1 MRRVGVTGLGAIS
14 SLGGTLEENWRAV
27 IAGRSG
33 IAVQVMDPGER
44 GPPAQEVPLARVE
57 PGYASR
63 LDQALGRPIA
73 GSLDPFAMFVL
84 IPALEALEQAGLR
97 DDPVLREDTAVVV
110 GHGLCGVAT
119 LEASYERFFGQ
130 RSPRIHPAT
139 VPKVMVSAGAS
150 ALAMALDIHGPVF
163 ATSSACASS
172 GHAIAQGAA
181 LIASGEARVALV
193 GGSEAASTC
202 GSIRAWEA
210 IHAMSPTTCRPFSAD
225 RDGMI
230 LGEGGAILVLE
241 EIEHAR
247 ARGAPL
253 LGELVGVGM
262 SSDAYD
268 ITKPAADGQARALG
282 KAARAA
288 RALER
293 TDILVSAHGTG
304 TPLNDSTEA
313 EALVSVFGEAARKF
327 PVIATKSAH
336 GHLIGGSAA
345 LQAVLGLKAL
355 SEGLAPAI
363 QNFTTRDPACDLD
376 LVLGDAR
383 PISSGILLQNAFAFG
398 GLNVT
403 LAFSTAAP

>member
-1 MRRVGVTGLGAIS
+1 VRRVGVTGLGAIS
-14 SLGGTLEENWRAV
+14 ALGGTLEENWRAV
-27 IAGRSG
+27 VSGRSG
-33 IAVQVMDPGER
+33 IAVHVMDPGER
-44 GPPAQEVPLARVE
+44 GPPAQELPHARVE
-57 PGYASR
+57 PGYAGR

-84 IPALEALEQAGLR
+84 IPALEALQHAGLR
-97 DDPVLREDTAVVV
+97 DDPVLREETAIVV

-119 LEASYERFFGQ
+119 LEVAYERFFGQ

-150 ALAMALDIHGPVF
+150 ALAMALEVHGPVF

-181 LIASGEARVALV
+181 LIASGEVEVALV

-210 IHAMSPTTCRPFSAD
+210 IHAMSPTSCRPFSAD

-241 EIEHAR
+241 EVEHAR

-268 ITKPAADGQARALG
+268 ITKPAADGQARALA
-282 KAARAA
+282 K
-288 RALER
+288 
-293 TDILVSAHGTG
+293 
-304 TPLNDSTEA
+304 
-313 EALVSVFGEAARKF
+313 ALVGVFGEAAREF

-345 LQAVLGLKAL
+345 LQAVLGLRAL
-355 SEGLAPAI
+355 AEGLAPPI
-363 QNFTTRDPACDLD
+363 QNFTTHDPACDLD
-376 LVLGDAR
+376 LVLGEAR
-383 PISSGILLQNAFAFG
+383 PITSGMLLQNAFAFG
-398 GLNVT
+398 GLNVA
-403 LAFSTAAP
+403 LAFSAPGA

>member
-1 MRRVGVTGLGAIS
+1 VRRVGVTGLGAIS

-27 IAGRSG
+27 ISGRSG
-33 IAVQVMDPGER
+33 IASHVMDPGER
-44 GPPAQEVPLARVE
+44 GPPAQELPLARVA
-57 PGYASR
+57 PGYGGR

-73 GSLDPFAMFVL
+73 ASLDPFATFL
-84 IPALEALEQAGLR
+84 LLPALEALEHAGLR
-97 DDPVLREDTAVVV
+97 DDPVLREDTAIVV
-110 GHGLCGVAT
+110 GHGLCGITT

-130 RSPRIHPAT
+130 RSPRLHPAT

-150 ALAMALDIHGPVF
+150 ALAMTLNIHGPVF

-181 LIASGEARVALV
+181 LIASGEAEVALV
-193 GGSEAASTC
+193 GGSEAVSTC
-202 GSIRAWEA
+202 GSLRAWEA
-210 IHAMSPTTCRPFSAD
+210 IHALSSTACRPFSAD

-241 EIEHAR
+241 EVDRAR

-262 SSDAYD
+262 SSDAFD
-268 ITKPAADGQARALG
+268 ITKPAADGQARALA

-313 EALVSVFGEAARKF
+313 QALLSVFGSAARQF

-345 LQAVLGLKAL
+345 LQAALGLRAL
-355 SEGLAPAI
+355 AEGLAPPI
-363 QNFTTRDPACDLD
+363 QNFTTRDPDCDLD
-376 LVLGDAR
+376 LVIGQAR
-383 PISSGILLQNAFAFG
+383 PIASALLLQNAFAFG
-398 GLNVT
+398 GLNVA
-403 LAFSTAAP
+403 LAFSAAP